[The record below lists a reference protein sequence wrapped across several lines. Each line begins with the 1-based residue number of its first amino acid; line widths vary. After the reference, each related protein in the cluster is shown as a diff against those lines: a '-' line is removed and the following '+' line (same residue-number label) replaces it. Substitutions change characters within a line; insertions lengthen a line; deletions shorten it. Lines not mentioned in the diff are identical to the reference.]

1 MMNSFNNTN
10 PQLWKWGIFYNN
22 LNDNRLVI
30 KKRSGLGWTFNFAHK
45 NSYLFMIVFVVIVL
59 LGIYFIK

>member
-1 MMNSFNNTN
+1 MNSFDNMN

-22 LNDNRLVI
+22 PNDSRLIVQ
-30 KKRSGLGWTFNFAHK
+30 KPSHLGWTFNFAHK
-45 NSYLFMIVFVVIVL
+45 NSYWFMITFAAIIL